1 MYYIQLLV
9 GAFLEWSGNS
19 RTLSQYLV
27 NFTLCVTRH
36 KMRQIAKGFSRPM
49 RLFSYSTYSYGARST
64 HICDVTHISKK
75 IDQQMWYIFKCRVQ
89 SRAVSGR
96 NFFDTKANIV
106 VLCYP
111 TTQISDQSFK
121 SFVDFC
127 ISMVLFILKI
137 IAVVSQRPVRSVCCE
152 KST

>member
-1 MYYIQLLV
+1 MYYIQLV
-9 GAFLEWSGNS
+9 VAFLEWSGNS

-36 KMRQIAKGFSRPM
+36 KMRQIAKGFFSGPM
-49 RLFSYSTYSYGARST
+49 RLFSYSTYSYGART
-64 HICDVTHISKK
+64 RTICDVTHISKK

-89 SRAVSGR
+89 SRAVSDR
-96 NFFDTKANIV
+96 NFSDTKANIV

-127 ISMVLFILKI
+127 ISMVLFILKLST
-137 IAVVSQRPVRSVCCE
+137 AGMQRLL
-152 KST
+152 

>member
-1 MYYIQLLV
+1 MYYIQLV
-9 GAFLEWSGNS
+9 VAFLEWSGNS

-36 KMRQIAKGFSRPM
+36 KMRHIAKGFSRPM
-49 RLFSYSTYSYGARST
+49 RLFSYSTYSYGART
-64 HICDVTHISKK
+64 RICDVTHISKK

-127 ISMVLFILKI
+127 ISMVLFILK
-137 IAVVSQRPVRSVCCE
+137 SSSLFSVNGMQHLL
-152 KST
+152 